1 METFSGMSSASSE
14 KSTIDRAVMAEAPS
28 LRPLPVPA
36 WLRTGLRA
44 AGAVAPGATARLAQ
58 EIFFTPPRT
67 PVRQAE
73 RAVLARGASFTVEV
87 GGRRVAGWAWGEGP
101 VILLAHG
108 WGGHA
113 GQMTALVEPA
123 VAAGCR
129 VVAIDLPAHGA
140 SEGRVSSLVHFAAA
154 LERAAALWQPVQ
166 AVVAHSFGAAAS
178 TLALSHG
185 LAAQR
190 AVFFAPPSRFD
201 TFWSRFRTAA
211 GVSEEVWRRMMR
223 SAESWLDVRFDG
235 IAPLDLAP
243 AMQVPL
249 LVLHDGGDREVPC
262 AEGVEL
268 ARAWP
273 GAVLERTEGLG
284 HLRLL
289 RDAGCVAR
297 AVQFAAAGPGV
308 PAPPCRPALPGRPC

>member
-14 KSTIDRAVMAEAPS
+14 KSTIDRAVMTEAPG

-87 GGRRVAGWAWGEGP
+87 SGRRVAGWAWGEGP

-140 SEGRVSSLVHFAAA
+140 SEGRVSSLVHLAAA

-178 TLALSHG
+178 TFALFRG

-190 AVFFAPPSRFD
+190 AVFFAPPSR
-201 TFWSRFRTAA
+201 
-211 GVSEEVWRRMMR
+211 
-223 SAESWLDVRFDG
+223 
-235 IAPLDLAP
+235 
-243 AMQVPL
+243 
-249 LVLHDGGDREVPC
+249 EVPFS
-262 AEGVEL
+262 EGVEL
-268 ARAWP
+268 ARAWS

-289 RDAGCVAR
+289 RDASCVTR
-297 AVQFAAAGPGV
+297 AVLFAAAGPRV
-308 PAPPCRPALPGRPC
+308 TAPPCRPALLG